1 MVSAVSIHH
10 QKKPSGLRFLVLRA
24 ALVTICDLAPD
35 LASIIMEFAEGTVA
49 SAPGRLKM
57 STASR
62 WLAAL
67 GLFAVLPVHAAEPPL
82 AERARALLER
92 YCSRCHGSGGPAKGG
107 FDFVLDRNR
116 LVSHGK
122 VVPGKPDE
130 SELYQR
136 LVRGE
141 MPPKGK
147 TPRPAPAEVALLKD
161 WIAAGAPGPPSAPR
175 TFVSNAA
182 LSRLLLD
189 DLRTVPARHRRF
201 VRYLSF
207 THLANAGRSAAEL
220 RTAREALGMLLNSL
234 SWHPRITPP
243 RAVDREQTLFRV
255 DLRDYR
261 WTPRTWDRLVAA
273 YPYRRAPVDAETRAG
288 ADATGCDDFHLRGDW
303 FVANASRGKLYYEVL
318 ELPATDRALERL
330 LQVDV
335 TRDLRE
341 ETAVRAGFN
350 GSGVSRNNRILQR
363 HDAAFGAFW
372 RSYDFSDNTDRQNIF
387 VHPLGPAS
395 GRTSFR
401 PAGGEVIFSLPNG
414 LHGYL
419 LVDGDGRRVERAP
432 VNIVSDPQ
440 RPDRQVE
447 VGISCMSCHARGLL
461 PKDDQVRAHVEK
473 NRTAFGREDSEAIRA
488 LYAPA
493 EKMRALMD
501 RDTKRYLKSLEE
513 VGVGK
518 DDPAPV
524 LSTTLRYEAAVDLP
538 AAAAEA
544 GLPPDVFARQV
555 AGSAVLK
562 RTLGPLQARGI
573 VQRQVFEENFSRLLR
588 ELLPEDV
595 ASAQPK
601 TARPAQLPEAFEG
614 HTDAVL
620 CVALSP
626 DGRLALSGGQDDTV
640 RLWDVTA
647 GRQFLRL
654 EGHTGAVRGVAF
666 SPNSRRALSCG
677 DDRSVRLW
685 DLQTAKELR
694 RLTGH
699 VDRVRCVVFLS
710 DGRRALS
717 AGDDRAL
724 RLWDVEK
731 GVPLRTLPG
740 HGRPVM
746 CVCITPDG
754 RRALSGDAG
763 GEIRL
768 WDLEAGRELASWE
781 AHRRGVRSVAFSP
794 DGQRALSGGEDRV
807 VRLWDAAN
815 GKPLRDFEDIENT
828 VLFVAFSADGRRV
841 FSVAAQNET
850 PGNFLRAWD
859 VGKSKEIARL
869 GGEARVWCAV
879 LAVDGSLALT
889 GGPDKD
895 LRLWRFPKDR

>member
-1 MVSAVSIHH
+1 
-10 QKKPSGLRFLVLRA
+10 
-24 ALVTICDLAPD
+24 
-35 LASIIMEFAEGTVA
+35 
-49 SAPGRLKM
+49 M

-67 GLFAVLPVHAAEPPL
+67 GLFVSLSVHAAEPPL

-107 FDFVLDRNR
+107 FDFVLDHDR
-116 LVSHGK
+116 LVAHNK
-122 VVPGKPDE
+122 IVPGKPAE
-130 SELYQR
+130 SELYLR

-147 TPRPAPAEVALLKD
+147 APRPAPAEVALLKD
-161 WIAAGAPGPPSAPR
+161 WIAAGAPGPPSVPR
-175 TFVSNAA
+175 TFVRNAA
-182 LSRLLLD
+182 LHRLMLD
-189 DLRTVPARHRRF
+189 DLRSVSARHRRF

-207 THLANAGRSAAEL
+207 THLSNAGRSADEL

-234 SWHPRITPP
+234 SWHPRVMPP
-243 RAVDREQTLFRV
+243 KAVDREQTLFRV

-261 WTPRTWDRLVAA
+261 WTARTWDRLVVA
-273 YPYRRAPVDAETRAG
+273 YPYRSAPVDIDARAC
-288 ADATGCDDFHLRGDW
+288 AYATGCDDFHLRGDW
-303 FVANASRGKLYYEVL
+303 FVANASRGKLYYDVL
-318 ELPATDRALERL
+318 EVPATDKALERL

-335 TRDLRE
+335 ARDLKE
-341 ETAVRAGFN
+341 ETALRAGFN

-372 RSYDFSDNTDRQNIF
+372 RSYDFSDNSDRQNIF
-387 VHPLGPAS
+387 VHPLGPVA

-401 PAGGEVIFSLPNG
+401 PAGSEVIFSLPNG

-473 NRTAFGREDSEAIRA
+473 NRAAFGREDVEAVRA

-493 EKMRALMD
+493 EKTRRLMD
-501 RDTKRYLKSLEE
+501 HDTKRYLKALEE
-513 VGVGK
+513 AGVGK
-518 DDPAPV
+518 DEPAPV
-524 LSTTLRYEAAVDLP
+524 LTTTLPYESAVDLL

-544 GLPPDVFARQV
+544 GIPADAFARQV
-555 AGSAVLK
+555 ARSAVLK
-562 RTLGPLQARGI
+562 RTLGPLQARGT
-573 VQRQVFEENFSRLLR
+573 VQRQVFEETFPHLLR
-588 ELLPEDV
+588 ELRPEEV
-595 ASAQPK
+595 SGRQP
-601 TARPAQLPEAFEG
+601 APPRPANLPEAFEG

-640 RLWDVTA
+640 RLWDVKTA
-647 GRQFLRL
+647 RQLQCL

-666 SPNSRRALSCG
+666 SPDGRRALSCG

-685 DLQTAKELR
+685 DLRGTRDSGSGKELR

-699 VDRVRCVVFLS
+699 VDRVRCLTFS
-710 DGRRALS
+710 PNGRHALS
-717 AGDDRAL
+717 GGDDRTL

-731 GVPLRTLPG
+731 GVSLRTFSG
-740 HGRPVM
+740 YNRPVM
-746 CVCITPDG
+746 CVCVAPDG
-754 RRALSGDAG
+754 RRAVSGDAG
-763 GEIRL
+763 GEVRV
-768 WDLEAGRELASWE
+768 WDLASGRELANWE
-781 AHRRGVRSVAFSP
+781 AHRKGVRCVAFSP
-794 DGQRALSGGEDRV
+794 DGRRVLSGGDDRTA
-807 VRLWDAAN
+807 RLWDAAN
-815 GKPLRDFEDIENT
+815 GKPLRAFEGHENP
-828 VLFVAFSADGRRV
+828 VLFVAFSVDGRTV
-841 FSVAAQNET
+841 YSVAGQSET
-850 PGNFLRAWD
+850 PENFLRAWD
-859 VGKSKEIARL
+859 VEKGKEVIRL
-869 GGEARVWCAV
+869 GGEARVWCAA

-889 GGPDKD
+889 GGPDKV
-895 LRLWRFPKDR
+895 LRLWPLPKDR